1 MNRPAI
7 APSST
12 TAEGDATS
20 PQPGAR
26 LRILLADGDRAL
38 RQLIAFV
45 LRNEGHE
52 VVEASDGS
60 ELLEAIAALV
70 IDGTRPFDVIISA
83 QAIPGIPGVSVL
95 AGLRSRGRRTPFV
108 LMTGNPMVQA
118 QAKRLGA
125 IALDRPFDAAAIR
138 NAIVQADALV
148 DPEG

>member
-7 APSST
+7 SQSST
-12 TAEGDATS
+12 TADDAATS

-52 VVEASDGS
+52 VVEATDGS

-70 IDGTRPFDVIISA
+70 IDGARPF
-83 QAIPGIPGVSVL
+83 
-95 AGLRSRGRRTPFV
+95 R
-108 LMTGNPMVQA
+108 
-118 QAKRLGA
+118 
-125 IALDRPFDAAAIR
+125 
-138 NAIVQADALV
+138 
-148 DPEG
+148 